1 VSLDKEADGMQ
12 NERPIGSSQEAE
24 ECEQLDNLLERTTI
38 SGSNF
43 VPYSFG
49 PKNYDMLAHQ
59 TSFCEDGRRRAV
71 FDFNVYSQHKR
82 NYLVTMGEGGNSFS
96 LQTRVSPIFLDIE
109 GRGAIEYSRRNADT
123 HTFLAAIRESADTLY
138 SEIGSDIDQVWTEEN
153 EYDLP
158 FSCAKKFHMQLM
170 WHQGC
175 AELLQER
182 SSSRSNVEDNA
193 VHQQTAVLRLTFV
206 GSEDQGMAG
215 TRAEDLVFNSPLG
228 CNRMSGGIPPPGP
241 GFVHRPSTGGGSY
254 GAPPSG
260 GFAQGGGGSRGNL
273 KGPFNVSNTTSLVA
287 MNHNFMDQNR
297 GKRTKVSVKDASDED
312 TEFGDV

>member
-1 VSLDKEADGMQ
+1 MGIPFLSHVSAQ
-12 NERPIGSSQEAE
+12 
-24 ECEQLDNLLERTTI
+24 
-38 SGSNF
+38 F
-43 VPYSFG
+43 
-49 PKNYDMLAHQ
+49 
-59 TSFCEDGRRRAV
+59 
-71 FDFNVYSQHKR
+71 
-82 NYLVTMGEGGNSFS
+82 
-96 LQTRVSPIFLDIE
+96 FLTLS
-109 GRGAIEYSRRNADT
+109 AIEYSRGNADT
-123 HTFLAAIRESADTLY
+123 HTFLAAIREICESANTLY
-138 SEIGSDIDQVWTEEN
+138 SEISSNIDQVWTEEN

-175 AELLQER
+175 AELLRER
-182 SSSRSNVEDNA
+182 SSSRSNIEDNA

-228 CNRMSGGIPPPGP
+228 RNRMSGGIPPPGP

-297 GKRTKVSVKDASDED
+297 GKRTKVSVEDASDED